1 MYWEPHADH
10 TPYPEMVSWFQSIIG
25 REARKQILEQAKRLP
40 DRVYACVGG
49 GSNALG
55 IFNGFLN
62 DPVELVGAEAAGRGL
77 HTGEHAARLAS
88 SRWQS
93 RGGPGVQN
101 LFFAK

>member
-1 MYWEPHADH
+1 MCWEPPAAR
-10 TPYPEMVSWFQSIIG
+10 TLIRKWYPGFSPIIG
-25 REARKQILEQAKRLP
+25 IEARKQILEQTERLP

-77 HTGEHAARLAS
+77 HTGDHAARLAS
-88 SRWQS
+88 D
-93 RGGPGVQN
+93 
-101 LFFAK
+101 